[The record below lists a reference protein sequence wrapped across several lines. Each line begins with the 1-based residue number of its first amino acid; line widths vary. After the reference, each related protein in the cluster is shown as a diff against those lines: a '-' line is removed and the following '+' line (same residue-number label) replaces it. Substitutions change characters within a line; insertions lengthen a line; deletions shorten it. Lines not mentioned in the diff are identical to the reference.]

1 MDWSASSTAW
11 RRRFARA
18 DLSSYP
24 LSRRLGGECWTVGT
38 CTSMAR
44 NSLLDDFLSS
54 SVQSG
59 GQMMI
64 LITNMGQAIRGSS
77 EMDAEPETI
86 EREIVEIV
94 GRRLQELGR
103 LPDDLDLEAASR
115 VLRWATEAIGDDLF
129 GPRPEVSERNW
140 VPEMRFRLRS
150 LEDEPLP
157 LDDDFPPPA
166 SGLLN

>member
-1 MDWSASSTAW
+1 M
-11 RRRFARA
+11 
-18 DLSSYP
+18 
-24 LSRRLGGECWTVGT
+24 SRNPT
-38 CTSMAR
+38 
-44 NSLLDDFLSS
+44 LDDFLSS

-64 LITNMGQAIRGSS
+64 LITNMGQAISGSS

-94 GRRLQELGR
+94 GRRLQEMGG
-103 LPDDLDLEAASR
+103 LPEERDLEAAAR

-129 GPRPEVSERNW
+129 GPRREVSGRNW

-157 LDDDFPPPA
+157 LDDEFPPPT
-166 SGLLN
+166 SELLN

>member
-1 MDWSASSTAW
+1 
-11 RRRFARA
+11 
-18 DLSSYP
+18 
-24 LSRRLGGECWTVGT
+24 
-38 CTSMAR
+38 
-44 NSLLDDFLSS
+44 
-54 SVQSG
+54 
-59 GQMMI
+59 MMI

-86 EREIVEIV
+86 EREIVEII

-103 LPDDLDLEAASR
+103 LPASRDLEAASR

-129 GPRPEVSERNW
+129 GSRPEVAERNW

-157 LDDDFPPPA
+157 LDDEFPPA
-166 SGLLN
+166 AGELLN